1 MSLVQSTA
9 QNVVSSFGNC
19 FLFRGLD
26 PAHRHAL
33 VARAKIQR
41 FNSGQTIF
49 LMGSPGDSM
58 MAVLSGKVRI
68 SMSSAQGKEIV
79 LAILQEEEVFGEI
92 AMLDGKER
100 TADAKTVTDCVLAVL
115 ERRDVLTFLEKN
127 PGACLRLIEVFCQR
141 MRLTDE
147 LVAEVAMLQLPAR
160 LAKAFLR
167 IMESKLEPR
176 SRERVSTIQVSQR
189 ELGNLIGAAR
199 ENVNKCLREWQRSGI
214 VQVKDAG
221 ITVLNRAALKK
232 VADEG

>member
-1 MSLVQSTA
+1 
-9 QNVVSSFGNC
+9 
-19 FLFRGLD
+19 
-26 PAHRHAL
+26 
-33 VARAKIQR
+33 
-41 FNSGQTIF
+41 
-49 LMGSPGDSM
+49 
-58 MAVLSGKVRI
+58 
-68 SMSSAQGKEIV
+68 
-79 LAILQEEEVFGEI
+79 
-92 AMLDGKER
+92 
-100 TADAKTVTDCVLAVL
+100 
-115 ERRDVLTFLEKN
+115 
-127 PGACLRLIEVFCQR
+127 

-176 SRERVSTIQVSQR
+176 SQERVSTIQVSQR

-221 ITVLNRAALKK
+221 ITVLNRGALKK

>member
-1 MSLVQSTA
+1 
-9 QNVVSSFGNC
+9 
-19 FLFRGLD
+19 
-26 PAHRHAL
+26 
-33 VARAKIQR
+33 
-41 FNSGQTIF
+41 
-49 LMGSPGDSM
+49 
-58 MAVLSGKVRI
+58 
-68 SMSSAQGKEIV
+68 MSSAQGKEIV
-79 LAILQEEEVFGEI
+79 LAILQEDEVFGEI

-100 TADAKTVTDCVLAVL
+100 TADAQAVTDCVLAVL

-127 PGACLRLIEVFCQR
+127 PGACLRLIEVFCHR

-147 LVAEVAMLQLPAR
+147 RIAEVAMLQLPAR
-160 LAKAFLR
+160 LAKALLR
-167 IMESKLEPR
+167 MEFQAEPG